1 MDSLS
6 KSLYSVVSEA
16 IEQFASLISDKY
28 DLSKEEVLE
37 LWNNGVSSDVKVK
50 DKKPTSTPKEK
61 KPKPPSESTEVKTC
75 KYVFKKGKN
84 NGMTC
89 TSKSCEDSS
98 YCKKHKAQEGKED
111 EAPVEKKSKPTTTK
125 AKKETKDSSVVSKIK
140 ESTPS
145 LVIKKNKHG
154 NYEHVETGLVLDK
167 DTKEVYG
174 RQTDSGV
181 VDLTAED
188 VETCKRFNFKVRLPQ
203 TISKKK
209 EEVED
214 DDEEEEEDV
223 EEEVEEEEDEEEE
236 VDDE

>member
-1 MDSLS
+1 
-6 KSLYSVVSEA
+6 
-16 IEQFASLISDKY
+16 
-28 DLSKEEVLE
+28 
-37 LWNNGVSSDVKVK
+37 
-50 DKKPTSTPKEK
+50 
-61 KPKPPSESTEVKTC
+61 
-75 KYVFKKGKN
+75 
-84 NGMTC
+84 MTC
-89 TSKSCEDSS
+89 TSKVCDDSS
-98 YCKKHKAQEGKED
+98 YCKKHKTQEGKED
-111 EAPVEKKSKPTTTK
+111 EAPVEKKAKPTTK

-188 VETCKRFNFKVRLPQ
+188 VETCKKFTFKVRLPQ

-209 EEVED
+209 EDVEENA
-214 DDEEEEEDV
+214 DEEEQEEEEDV
-223 EEEVEEEEDEEEE
+223 EEEVEDEEEEEE
-236 VDDE
+236 VDEE